1 MAKPYTGL
9 RRKQVVNVEGST
21 PYSKDLKCGVPQGTV
36 LGPILYTY
44 LLCTSQLGDI
54 VRTHGLAYHFYVDDS
69 QLYCSF
75 KFQDK
80 AISVRAIESCLND
93 IDVWLV
99 ANILQLNK
107 GKKEENRTSSYWGYC
122 VAGEYIKVSSSDRNI
137 GVTFDSHINF
147 ENHAVNTCKTAFF
160 HLRNIAK

>member
-21 PYSKDLKCGVPQGTV
+21 PYSKDLNCGVPQGTV

-75 KFQDK
+75 KFQDQ
-80 AISVRAIESCLND
+80 AISVRVIESCLND

-107 GKKEENRTSSYWGYC
+107 GKKEENRTSSY
-122 VAGEYIKVSSSDRNI
+122 
-137 GVTFDSHINF
+137 
-147 ENHAVNTCKTAFF
+147 
-160 HLRNIAK
+160 